1 MVQRGRMEEKTLSK
15 EDVFDGRIF
24 RLERHTVSLPDGET
38 SVRDIIRHPGAV
50 GVVARTPEGNFVMVR
65 QYRKAIE
72 EITVEVVAG
81 GLDSP
86 DEDPEECARR
96 ELEEE
101 TGRRAASLTYL
112 GRIYPTPGYVDEK
125 IELYFAEL
133 EADSGEASPDEDEF
147 VEAFECSEDEVERM
161 ISEGEIVDSK
171 TLSAWLLFRRKIP
184 QKRKQH

>member
-1 MVQRGRMEEKTLSK
+1 MEEKTLSK

-86 DEDPEECARR
+86 DEDPEQCARR

-161 ISEGEIVDSK
+161 ISADEIVDSK

-184 QKRKQH
+184 QNRKPS